1 MALLRQKAF
10 RLSRINSDQYIQD
23 GVITLL
29 LHLQKQFAQ
38 VRLIQG
44 AYLRDTRVDETT
56 GAIRLPNRIMQ
67 RPLGLC
73 RQVQRRGIQTGNA
86 SNHAIRGR
94 AAEATIRQLVYRPIK
109 PRL

>member
-10 RLSRINSDQYIQD
+10 GLSRINSDQYVQD
-23 GVITLL
+23 GVIALL
-29 LHLQKQFAQ
+29 LHLQEQLAQ
-38 VRLIQG
+38 VRLVQC
-44 AYLRDTRVDETT
+44 AYLRDTRINETT
-56 GAIRLPNRIMQ
+56 GALRLPNRITQ

-94 AAEATIRQLVYRPIK
+94 AAEATVR
-109 PRL
+109 